1 MKAKLYLDKIIKNTN
16 RGKYMTITKR
26 VTFIA
31 KEGHE
36 EKMKELLSAMVVPS
50 KAEKGVIFYE
60 IFQYK
65 DKPRKFMAYESWENE
80 AALDGHKASAHY
92 AVYKSNYEPHCEK
105 KYSDELE
112 VLG

>member
-1 MKAKLYLDKIIKNTN
+1 VKEENK
-16 RGKYMTITKR
+16 MTITKR

-31 KEGHE
+31 KEGSE
-36 EKMKELLSAMVVPS
+36 AKIKELLSAMVVPS
-50 KAEKGVIFYE
+50 KAEEGCIFYE
-60 IFQYK
+60 IFQYENNR
-65 DKPRKFMAYESWENE
+65 RKFMAVETWENE

-92 AVYKSNYEPHCEK
+92 AVYKSSYEPYCED

>member
-1 MKAKLYLDKIIKNTN
+1 
-16 RGKYMTITKR
+16 MTITKR

-31 KEGHE
+31 KEGFE

-50 KAEKGVIFYE
+50 KAENGAIFYE
-60 IFQYK
+60 IFQYENNPK
-65 DKPRKFMAYESWENE
+65 KFMAYESWENE
-80 AALDGHKASAHY
+80 EALDGHKASAHY
-92 AVYKSNYEPHCEK
+92 AVYKSSYEPYCEK

>member
-1 MKAKLYLDKIIKNTN
+1 
-16 RGKYMTITKR
+16 MTITKR

-31 KEGHE
+31 KEGCE

-50 KAEKGVIFYE
+50 KAEVGVLFYE
-60 IFQYK
+60 IFQYENN
-65 DKPRKFMAYESWENE
+65 PRKFMAVETWENE

-92 AVYKSNYEPHCEK
+92 KVYKSSYEPYCED

>member
-1 MKAKLYLDKIIKNTN
+1 
-16 RGKYMTITKR
+16 MTITKR

-31 KEGHE
+31 KPNGI

-50 KAEKGVIFYE
+50 KAEKGCLFYE
-60 IFQYK
+60 IVQYENK
-65 DKPRKFMAYESWENE
+65 KEKFMAIETWENE
-80 AALDGHKASAHY
+80 EALDGHKASAHY
-92 AVYKSNYEPHCEK
+92 KVYKSSYEPYCLR